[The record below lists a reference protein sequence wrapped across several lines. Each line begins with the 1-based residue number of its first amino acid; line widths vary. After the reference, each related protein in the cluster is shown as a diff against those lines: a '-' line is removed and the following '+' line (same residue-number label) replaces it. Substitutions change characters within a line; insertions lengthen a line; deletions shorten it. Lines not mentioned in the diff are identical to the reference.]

1 MQILE
6 KYRSCFLSAFSG
18 ILLILIFPRFDLE
31 ILAWIA
37 LVPLFSAMVGKN
49 ASNRESTDEEV
60 IARVKAFIK
69 NINETL
75 KSLPESHAKKDTLE
89 REKELLKKYLPQQ
102 MSEETLKEIIK
113 KIGVTHEKSIKSMGK
128 VMGELKAKYGGQYDG
143 KMASNFVKS
152 FLNE

>member
-1 MQILE
+1 MINLLEQIKSDLTE
-6 KYRSCFLSAFSG
+6 VRKVRDGVASNLLSTLYAEAG
-18 ILLILIFPRFDLE
+18 
-31 ILAWIA
+31 
-37 LVPLFSAMVGKN
+37 MVGKN